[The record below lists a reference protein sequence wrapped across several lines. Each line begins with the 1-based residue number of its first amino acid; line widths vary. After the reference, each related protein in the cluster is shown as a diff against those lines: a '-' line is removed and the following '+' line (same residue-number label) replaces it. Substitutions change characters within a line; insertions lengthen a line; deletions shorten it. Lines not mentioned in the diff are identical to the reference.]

1 MLAGYLAPSALT
13 RCIPQVEKKGSTGRT
28 DLGFLQ
34 EHNMEF
40 KK

>member
-1 MLAGYLAPSALT
+1 MFAGYLAPSAPT
-13 RCIPQVEKKGSTGRT
+13 GCIPQVEKKGSTGRA

-40 KK
+40 NK